1 MFREVSRSGV
11 HGELTVILSM
21 RFNFNGVVAAY
32 KSLFMVRDLDCDWAT
47 GLCAER
53 DPAKASMGKE
63 MEIARRDNIQ
73 GRDLSP

>member
-1 MFREVSRSGV
+1 
-11 HGELTVILSM
+11 
-21 RFNFNGVVAAY
+21 
-32 KSLFMVRDLDCDWAT
+32 MVRDLDCDWAT